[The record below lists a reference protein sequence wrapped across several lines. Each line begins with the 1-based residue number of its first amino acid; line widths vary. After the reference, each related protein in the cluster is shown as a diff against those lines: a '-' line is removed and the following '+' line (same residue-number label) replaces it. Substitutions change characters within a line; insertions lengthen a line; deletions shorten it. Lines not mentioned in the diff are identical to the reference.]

1 MTRLPTL
8 NARKIIQA
16 LERAGFVF
24 DRQTGSHYILRHP
37 LKRRTTGVPK
47 HGKDVKR
54 SLMKEILRQSGLSEE
69 HFSQIA
75 KKDGERPC

>member
-16 LERAGFVF
+16 LERVGFLF
-24 DRQTGSHYILRHP
+24 HRQTGSHYYLRHP
-37 LKRRTTGVPK
+37 TTRRTTSVPK

-54 SLMKEILRQSGLSEE
+54 SLMKEILQQAGLTEDE
-69 HFSQIA
+69 FR
-75 KKDGERPC
+75 KLL

>member
-16 LERAGFVF
+16 LAQAGFDF
-24 DRQTGSHYILRHP
+24 YRQTGSHFILRNP
-37 LKRRTTGVPK
+37 TTRRTTCVPK

-54 SLMKEILRQSGLSEE
+54 GLLKAILQQASLTEE
-69 HFSQIA
+69 EFR
-75 KKDGERPC
+75 KLL

>member
-24 DRQTGSHYILRHP
+24 DRHAGSHYILRHP
-37 LKRRTTGVPK
+37 VTRRTTGVPI

-54 SLMKEILRQSGLSEE
+54 NLMKEILQQAGLTEDQ
-69 HFSQIA
+69 F
-75 KKDGERPC
+75 RNLL

>member
-24 DRQTGSHYILRHP
+24 DHQSGSHYILRHP
-37 LKRRTTGVPK
+37 LKRRTTSVPQ

-54 SLMKEILRQSGLSEE
+54 SLMKEILQQAELTEDEFRELL
-69 HFSQIA
+69 
-75 KKDGERPC
+75 